1 MFYTEGFNCE
11 RCEEG
16 FYGDAVNSQCMECQ
30 CDLLGTDP
38 ERYACDRET
47 GQCNC
52 LPNVEGYYCS
62 ECKEN
67 HWKIASGE
75 GCEECS
81 CDPVGST
88 GEKCQLYNGQCDCRQ
103 GFGGRRCD
111 QCEDNFW
118 GDPKREC
125 IPCNC
130 SPMGVNPEHTQ
141 CDWQTGKCFCL
152 EGIGGEKCDECDV
165 GHVQNRPIGP
175 DHEVQIRMI
184 PFGERPNCVP
194 CGECFNNWERILK
207 DLQANTTLR
216 VEEAEKV
223 KITGAA
229 GAYTAAFEN
238 MESQISEVNKIID
251 RSSLKN
257 EELASFTQEI
267 QGIEDKLTDTTN
279 RIKQLDN
286 GLTETEQ
293 SILQGQYNLT
303 TLRQDADRLHNQA
316 ADIRD
321 KATQLQEANVGGA
334 LTLTQQAKEKSDLAA
349 RKVKAITEE
358 ADGAQLYE
366 SAKTR
371 GATQRLIKDMKKSID
386 ASQANNTNDL
396 NEVTNEIS
404 RLEDRIPELNKAVC
418 DGETSRDNPCDDLC
432 GGAGCG
438 KCGDVSCGEGALT
451 KSQDA
456 LKDAKDAEMLL
467 KEKDLVAEEALN
479 KINSVHGNVQKSAD
493 LAQLAFDMASDAKN
507 RSQSESERVE
517 SLTTKIDE
525 FLQDDNATPEQVK
538 NVANECL
545 QAEMTMDAAQI
556 QALADQ
562 INTATESVTDVDKI
576 NEETARP
583 LQEAE
588 DLKARADKAKMDAA
602 AQLARAENVTKSLGD
617 AEEAQNAAE
626 EAIQSALADISS
638 ARKDLGFITSEMDAA
653 TTASDKTFEETKQL
667 LEKQKLL
674 QTAYISNENHVKKA
688 QTAAEGAKSQAS
700 KANSDLYKLNSD
712 FKNVSES
719 LSHKESNIG
728 SAKDRAL
735 SLQRR
740 ASTLSNSASQKLAD
754 LLDMEK
760 QYEDNQKEL
769 EQLSETLTK
778 MNCQMQIHLKVIQD
792 KSNFYTACQPPSTW
806 EPLEDCNCDAGLTE
820 PECQTLAS
828 PARY

>member
-1 MFYTEGFNCE
+1 MGLKHIFLLFSIITFTHNGISCE
-11 RCEEG
+11 KRKHG
-16 FYGDAVNSQCMECQ
+16 HLRHKRRHSQHHQ
-30 CDLLGTDP
+30 HNIQADQP
-38 ERYACDRET
+38 
-47 GQCNC
+47 
-52 LPNVEGYYCS
+52 
-62 ECKEN
+62 K
-67 HWKIASGE
+67 
-75 GCEECS
+75 GC
-81 CDPVGST
+81 
-88 GEKCQLYNGQCDCRQ
+88 
-103 GFGGRRCD
+103 
-111 QCEDNFW
+111 
-118 GDPKREC
+118 
-125 IPCNC
+125 
-130 SPMGVNPEHTQ
+130 
-141 CDWQTGKCFCL
+141 
-152 EGIGGEKCDECDV
+152 IGGEKCDKCDV
-165 GHVQNRPIGP
+165 GYVQNTPISQ
-175 DHEVQIRMI
+175 DHEVQTRDI
-184 PFGERPNCVP
+184 PFNERPNCVP

-223 KITGAA
+223 KVTGAA

-238 MESQISEVNKIID
+238 MESQIAEVNQIIE

-257 EELASFTQEI
+257 EELASFTEDI
-267 QGIEDKLTDTTN
+267 KGIEDKLSDTTN

-286 GLTETEQ
+286 SLTETEQ

-334 LTLTQQAKEKSDLAA
+334 LTLTQQANQKSELAA

-358 ADGAQLYE
+358 VDGAQLYE
-366 SAKTR
+366 STKTR
-371 GATQRLIKDMKKSID
+371 GATQRLIKDMKDNID
-386 ASQANNTNDL
+386 ASQASNTKDL
-396 NEVTNEIS
+396 NEVTNGIS
-404 RLEDRIPELNKAVC
+404 NLEDRIPDLNKAVC

-456 LKDAKDAEMLL
+456 VKDAKEAEMLL

-479 KINSVHGNVQKSAD
+479 KISSVYGNVEKSSE
-493 LAQLAFDMASDAKN
+493 LAQEAYDMAYDAKN
-507 RSQSESERVE
+507 RSQSEAERVD
-517 SLTTKIDE
+517 LLAKKIDE

-538 NVANECL
+538 KVAEECL
-545 QAEMTMDAAQI
+545 EAEMTMDTNEI
-556 QALADQ
+556 QQLANK
-562 INTATESVTDVDKI
+562 INEATGSVTDVDKI
-576 NEETARP
+576 NQNTAGP
-583 LQEAE
+583 LRQAE
-588 DLKARADKAKMDAA
+588 DLKAKADRAKMDAA

-617 AEEAQNAAE
+617 AEEAQNAAN
-626 EAIQSALADISS
+626 EAIQSALADIDS
-638 ARKDLGFITSEMDAA
+638 ARKDLGDIKHEMEQA
-653 TTASDKTFEETKQL
+653 TAASDKTFEDTKLL

-719 LSHKESNIG
+719 LSHKVSNIG

-769 EQLSETLTK
+769 EELSETLTQ
-778 MNCQMQIHLKVIQD
+778 MNCQMQIHLKVIQA
-792 KSNFYTACQPPSTW
+792 KSNFYTTCQPPRTW
-806 EPLEDCNCDAGLTE
+806 EPMEECVCSSGTGQTE